1 MNILNATEHLKM
13 VKIINF
19 IYILPP
25 DRKEKR
31 KRLRSPVVVI
41 NINEFP

>member
-1 MNILNATEHLKM
+1 MNILNATEHLRM
-13 VKIINF
+13 VKMPSF

-41 NINEFP
+41 NINELP